1 MPWKPD
7 SLPQSTG
14 YPTCVR
20 RLRQLHARL
29 KKNEAVLNDY
39 DDIIKRQ
46 LESGIIEEV
55 PDEDDDDEEV
65 AYYLPRHGV
74 F

>member
-1 MPWKPD
+1 M
-7 SLPQSTG
+7 
-14 YPTCVR
+14 
-20 RLRQLHARL
+20 